1 MAKQEIDIGVEGN
14 DGTGDSIRESF
25 KKVNE
30 NFQELYAV
38 FGLGGTIGFRN
49 LDDTP
54 SLFTGNESSVPLVN
68 TGGTNI
74 SFYKFVSDSGFN
86 NNDISSP
93 STTTNSVFFQFADPD
108 PTTPNVSGTVKVS
121 INDPHIERD
130 PDPRITNPFS
140 IESPAGYNNDINTKL
155 RNTGAGDNITTLVNQ
170 FNTKHSALPNI
181 TEDNLLVSKGYTDD
195 TYINTSGDELTGL
208 LSYDTSV
215 NPAQGREIPAI
226 EDVIARNGSLEN
238 RTMLKDLFLSDHPS
252 PLTGSGTPNGDDD
265 LQVPSK
271 LYVDTQG
278 YASPTNLFVSTSG
291 DDTQKFTPSGQ
302 EGRSLNYAYRTVA
315 KAMQR
320 AEEIIESTPF
330 EAGPYAQTIT
340 YTSGTQTVNST
351 ITSITGVI
359 SPLASSATAKTVTET
374 I

>member
-271 LYVDTQG
+271 LYV
-278 YASPTNLFVSTSG
+278 L
-291 DDTQKFTPSGQ
+291 
-302 EGRSLNYAYRTVA
+302 SL
-315 KAMQR
+315 
-320 AEEIIESTPF
+320 IHI
-330 EAGPYAQTIT
+330 
-340 YTSGTQTVNST
+340 
-351 ITSITGVI
+351 
-359 SPLASSATAKTVTET
+359 
-374 I
+374 